1 MRSVLKYMTQWSPN
15 RATLGAQNWLG
26 LAAHA
31 GAVGMA
37 LVVTAFLSHRLYGRD
52 RSVSRVTGH
61 GRGCWSRTR
70 SRRRLGEH
78 ERVGGLRQADRLDA
92 DLVTGPSG
100 TWQPLRR
107 AIAPTRAIVGAP
119 AWR

>member
-1 MRSVLKYMTQWSPN
+1 MARPTHWGLAGSGAPMRSVLKYMTQWSPN

-52 RSVSRVTGH
+52 RSVSRVTGA
-61 GRGCWSRTR
+61 RTW
-70 SRRRLGEH
+70 LLEPY
-78 ERVGGLRQADRLDA
+78 
-92 DLVTGPSG
+92 T
-100 TWQPLRR
+100 
-107 AIAPTRAIVGAP
+107 
-119 AWR
+119 